1 MLNNCILFDGIT
13 PEDRAAMLHCL
24 DAKEIK
30 VKKGQTVFS
39 EGDPARFVGIVTS
52 GCIQLVREDYYGN
65 RSILADIMSGELF
78 AESFVYAGIETYPVS
93 AVAVQ
98 DSTVLMIDSI
108 RLTTPCC
115 NACHFHNTMIRN
127 MLKAVS
133 KGNLA
138 LTQKI
143 EVISKRTTR
152 EKLMS
157 YLLSQAKLHNS
168 REFTI
173 PYDRQALADYLEVDR
188 SAMSAEISKLRK
200 EGILESEKN
209 HFHLLKQ

>member
-1 MLNNCILFDGIT
+1 MLNQCVLFEDIF
-13 PEDRAAMLHCL
+13 PEDRATMLQCL
-24 DAKEIK
+24 GAKEIK
-30 VKKGQTVFS
+30 VKRGGAVFS
-39 EGDPARFVGIVTS
+39 EGEPARFLGIVVS
-52 GCIQLVREDYYGN
+52 GCVQLIREDYYGN
-65 RSILADIMSGELF
+65 RSILADILPGELF
-78 AESFVYAGIETYPVS
+78 AESFVYAGIRVYPVS
-93 AVAVQ
+93 AVAAQ
-98 DSTVLMIDSI
+98 DSTVLLIDSS
-108 RLTTPCC
+108 RVTTPCC

-152 EKLMS
+152 EKLMT

-168 REFTI
+168 SEFTI
-173 PYDRQALADYLEVDR
+173 PYDRQALADYLEVER

-209 HFHLLKQ
+209 FFKLNHK

>member
-1 MLNNCILFDGIT
+1 MLGKCILFENIT
-13 PEDRAAMLHCL
+13 SEDRVAMLSCL
-24 DAKEIK
+24 GAKEVK
-30 VKKGQTVFS
+30 VHRGQAVFS
-39 EGDPARFVGIVTS
+39 EGEPAKFVGIVVS
-52 GCIQLVREDYYGN
+52 GCVQLVREDYYGN
-65 RSILADIMSGELF
+65 RSILADIMPGELF
-78 AESFVYAGIETYPVS
+78 AESFVYAGIERYPVS
-93 AVAVQ
+93 AVASQ
-98 DSTVLMIDSI
+98 DSSVLLIDSSRI
-108 RLTTPCC
+108 TTPCC

-152 EKLMS
+152 EKLMT

-168 REFTI
+168 SEFTI
-173 PYDRQALADYLEVDR
+173 PYDRQALADYLEVER

-209 HFHLLKQ
+209 KFRLLRQ